1 MRDIFL
7 LSFLIQVA
15 WKIIRLSESIENMLY
30 ERDWVVIMDEAQLKV
45 FRDLLLQQKDD
56 ILKSADLTV
65 SDMNDNT
72 VNYPD
77 PTDRASIESDRS
89 FALRLRERERMLLG
103 KINEALERIESGDF
117 GICESCGNDISLKR
131 LEARPVT
138 TLCIDCKKKAEA
150 LEKARG
156 E

>member
-1 MRDIFL
+1 M
-7 LSFLIQVA
+7 
-15 WKIIRLSESIENMLY
+15 E
-30 ERDWVVIMDEAQLKV
+30 EAQLQRFKEI
-45 FRDLLLQQKDD
+45 LLRQRED
-56 ILKSADLTV
+56 ILQNADVTM
-65 SDMNDNT
+65 SDMNDNN

-89 FALRLRERERMLLG
+89 FTLRLRERERMLLS
-103 KINEALERIESGDF
+103 KVNEALDRIESGDF
-117 GICESCGNDISLKR
+117 GICEACNGDISLKR

>member
-1 MRDIFL
+1 M
-7 LSFLIQVA
+7 
-15 WKIIRLSESIENMLY
+15 E
-30 ERDWVVIMDEAQLKV
+30 EAQLRT
-45 FRDLLLQQKDD
+45 FRDLLQKQKDE
-56 ILKSADLTV
+56 LLQNADLTV
-65 SDMNDNT
+65 SDMNDSS

-89 FALRLRERERMLLG
+89 FVLRLRERERMLLG
-103 KINEALERIESGDF
+103 KINDALDRIDSGDY
-117 GICESCGNDISLKR
+117 GVCESCGNDISLKR

-156 E
+156 D

>member
-1 MRDIFL
+1 M
-7 LSFLIQVA
+7 
-15 WKIIRLSESIENMLY
+15 E
-30 ERDWVVIMDEAQLKV
+30 EAQLQRFKEILLKQ
-45 FRDLLLQQKDD
+45 RDEVLQN
-56 ILKSADLTV
+56 ADVTV

-89 FALRLRERERMLLG
+89 FTLRLRERERMLLS
-103 KINEALERIESGDF
+103 KINEALERIETGDF
-117 GICESCGNDISLKR
+117 GICESCNGDISLKR

-150 LEKARG
+150 KERARG

>member
-1 MRDIFL
+1 M
-7 LSFLIQVA
+7 
-15 WKIIRLSESIENMLY
+15 ENG
-30 ERDWVVIMDEAQLKV
+30 QLKR
-45 FRDLLLQQKDD
+45 FKEILEQQRSEILQN
-56 ILKSADLTV
+56 ADETV
-65 SDMNDNT
+65 ADMTNVT

-89 FALRLRERERMLLG
+89 FVLRLRERERMLLT
-103 KINEALERIESGDF
+103 KINEALTRIESGEF
-117 GICESCGNDISLKR
+117 GVCESCGGEIGFKR

-138 TLCIDCKKKAEA
+138 TLCIDCKKRSEA